1 MVSQPYHHTISVL
14 LPFTLLTF
22 CLWTIRTGSDS
33 DLSQASFRQAN
44 TFPYMNTMQHNLGV
58 ILGSS
63 PLISMITSMGSKLNT
78 RDSFDNGIAHRNASV
93 ESITTTMINN
103 YRQDLAKNAAEIG
116 DAHLQMLRTVSPFD
130 SSILYVW
137 TWSAVYCI

>member
-1 MVSQPYHHTISVL
+1 M
-14 LPFTLLTF
+14 F
-22 CLWTIRTGSDS
+22 RTGSDS

-63 PLISMITSMGSKLNT
+63 PLINMITSMGSKLNT
-78 RDSFDNGIAHRNASV
+78 RDSFDNGIAHRNVSV

-116 DAHLQMLRTVSPFD
+116 DAHLQMLRTVSCSLAF
-130 SSILYVW
+130 SFCLHIELIIS
-137 TWSAVYCI
+137 VYRPVQNGT